1 MILEKSEIIKFLPQ
15 RDPFLMVD
23 RVVDFTA
30 AKAITAELDIPETL
44 PFFKGH
50 FPSMPIMPG
59 VLMVEAM
66 AQTSGLLIAL
76 TALEKKEESQAS
88 LFYLAS
94 NNVKF
99 KSVVHA
105 GGKLILKSVLVRE
118 FDGLF
123 NFFVEAFN
131 VREVAASGSIVLAS
145 GKNVKL

>member
-1 MILEKSEIIKFLPQ
+1 MILEKSEIVKYLPQ
-15 RDPFLMVD
+15 RVPFLMVD
-23 RVVDFTA
+23 RVVDYTA
-30 AKAITAELDIPETL
+30 ARAITAELDIPETL

-76 TALEKKEESQAS
+76 TAKENGDDKSEKV
-88 LFYLAS
+88 FYLAS

-105 GGKLILKSVLVRE
+105 GGKLVMKSTLVRE
-118 FDGLF
+118 FEGLF
-123 NFFVEAFN
+123 SFSAEVYNG
-131 VREVAASGSIVLAS
+131 REVAASGTIVLAS
-145 GKNVKL
+145 GKNVRL